1 MDLRSLNIF
10 IEAAEL
16 GSFTRTGEKLGYS
29 QPTVSFQIKQ
39 LEKELGVQL
48 FDRIGHTVS
57 LTDAGRDALRYA
69 QNICH
74 MSQEMILGSA
84 QRREPNGVLRLGM
97 ADSLCAPLITG
108 GFARFREVYPK
119 VSLHVI
125 TCDTGALLEALDHNE
140 VDMICTM
147 DDHVYDTNYVIA
159 DEEEIGVHFVVSP
172 KNELAGREQVGIEQL
187 LPQPFLLTEKGMS
200 YRCLMDEQ
208 LARNS
213 QEIQPVLETGRADL
227 ICSLVE
233 ENAGIAFLP
242 DYVTEES
249 VRQGRLVRLDVP
261 DFRIVVWKQVLY
273 RREKWVSLEMQAMID
288 HMEGIRLIGEEA

>member
-1 MDLRSLNIF
+1 MDFRSLNIF

-200 YRCLMDEQ
+200 YRRLMDEQ